1 MKMPVVALAVIG
13 FAMFD
18 AVAVARDAPLRDM
31 DLLALNTDSPR
42 DAFDHAGRSLI
53 DSTDSGGGSTGARAR
68 RGVDGGAASSAP
80 YMADDPTPADTLPPR
95 GIVPFEDPS
104 QPAAPTPK
112 RPSYRWQ
119 SLVPGAIK

>member
-1 MKMPVVALAVIG
+1 MKKSVITLVAIA

-18 AVAVARDAPLRDM
+18 AAALAQNAPLRDFG
-31 DLLALNTDSPR
+31 LLALNSDDS
-42 DAFDHAGRSLI
+42 HSGLGNSSRSTLVE
-53 DSTDSGGGSTGARAR
+53 TPDSGGGSIGARAL
-68 RGVDGGAASSAP
+68 RGADGNAASAASRPTDAMAP
-80 YMADDPTPADTLPPR
+80 DALPSR
-95 GIVPFEDPS
+95 AIVPFDDPS